1 MAARKPPATP
11 SEPTPAASQHGQ
23 KKTRAGS
30 SGSSSKDAAASAEPS
45 AEAPASDSSGFR
57 WHNPFEASPE
67 ATRARRKRPRPT
79 YSPAVADEICAR
91 LAGGESLI
99 AICRDEHLPAE
110 RTVRGWVVDDYEG
123 FAPKY
128 ARARDIGLE
137 RMAEETVEIADDSG
151 LDVVMTEDGPRA
163 DGEVVQRAKLRVDT
177 RKWLLSKL
185 APKRYGDRLQVDA
198 TVSVEA
204 MDNREL
210 VSTLQELATRLGVVL
225 PDWITAIA
233 KQEGTGE

>member
-1 MAARKPPATP
+1 
-11 SEPTPAASQHGQ
+11 
-23 KKTRAGS
+23 
-30 SGSSSKDAAASAEPS
+30 
-45 AEAPASDSSGFR
+45 
-57 WHNPFEASPE
+57 
-67 ATRARRKRPRPT
+67 
-79 YSPAVADEICAR
+79 VI
-91 LAGGESLI
+91 
-99 AICRDEHLPAE
+99 
-110 RTVRGWVVDDYEG
+110 DDHEG
-123 FAPKY
+123 FAAHY

-137 RMAEETVEIADDSG
+137 VMAEETIEIADDSG
-151 LDVVMTEDGPRA
+151 LDVVMTENGPRP
-163 DGEVVQRAKLRVDT
+163 DGEVINRAKLRVDT

-198 TVSVEA
+198 TVAVSD

>member
-1 MAARKPPATP
+1 MARTPKPSATT
-11 SEPTPAASQHGQ
+11 EPTAPKRGR

-30 SGSSSKDAAASAEPS
+30 SGSSSKDAEASAEPS
-45 AEAPASDSSGFR
+45 AEDPASDSSGFR

-67 ATRARRKRPRPT
+67 AARARRKRPRPT

-99 AICRDEHLPAE
+99 AICRDEHMPSEHA
-110 RTVRGWVVDDYEG
+110 VRGWVIDDFEG
-123 FAPKY
+123 FASRY
-128 ARARDIGLE
+128 ARARDMGIDRLV
-137 RMAEETVEIADDSG
+137 EETIEIADDSG
-151 LDVVMTEDGPRA
+151 LDVVIGPDGALRP
-163 DGEVVQRAKLRVDT
+163 DGEVVNRAKLRVDT
-177 RKWLLSKL
+177 RKWFASKL

-233 KQEGTGE
+233 KQEGTAE

>member
-1 MAARKPPATP
+1 MIHRRRQPCHPRRLSEIGGGRGLAVAARDAF
-11 SEPTPAASQHGQ
+11 
-23 KKTRAGS
+23 
-30 SGSSSKDAAASAEPS
+30 DAAFGRALSAC
-45 AEAPASDSSGFR
+45 ADGRLF
-57 WHNPFEASPE
+57 
-67 ATRARRKRPRPT
+67 TVIGDARRDGPRLR
-79 YSPAVADEICAR
+79 AK
-91 LAGGESLI
+91 LI
-99 AICRDEHLPAE
+99 GL
-110 RTVRGWVVDDYEG
+110 
-123 FAPKY
+123 

-198 TVSVEA
+198 TVAVSD

>member
-1 MAARKPPATP
+1 MARTPKPSAAHP
-11 SEPTPAASQHGQ
+11 EPTAPKRGR

-45 AEAPASDSSGFR
+45 AEAP
-57 WHNPFEASPE
+57 P
-67 ATRARRKRPRPT
+67 ARKPRIRPT

-137 RMAEETVEIADDSG
+137 RMAEETIEIADDSG
-151 LDVVMTEDGPRA
+151 LDVVMTDDGPRP
-163 DGEVVQRAKLRVDT
+163 DGEVINRAKLRVDT

-204 MDNREL
+204 MDDSEL
-210 VSTLQELATRLGVVL
+210 RATVMELAERLGLVGL

>member
-1 MAARKPPATP
+1 MARTPKPSAHP
-11 SEPTPAASQHGQ
+11 EPTAPKRGR

-30 SGSSSKDAAASAEPS
+30 SGSSSKDAAAGTEPS
-45 AEAPASDSSGFR
+45 AEAP
-57 WHNPFEASPE
+57 P
-67 ATRARRKRPRPT
+67 ARKPRIRPT
-79 YSPAVADEICAR
+79 YSPAIAEEICRR
-91 LAGGESLI
+91 LAEGEGLR
-99 AICRDEHLPAE
+99 AICRDERMPAE
-110 RTVRGWVVDDYEG
+110 ATVRGWVIDDHEG
-123 FAPKY
+123 FAAHY
-128 ARARDIGLE
+128 ARARDIGLDV
-137 RMAEETVEIADDSG
+137 MAEETIEIADDSG
-151 LDVVMTEDGPRA
+151 LDVVMTDDGPRP
-163 DGEVVQRAKLRVDT
+163 DGEVINRAKLRVDT

-198 TVSVEA
+198 TVAVSD

>member
-1 MAARKPPATP
+1 MARTPKPSAPP
-11 SEPTPAASQHGQ
+11 EPTAPKRGR

-30 SGSSSKDAAASAEPS
+30 SGSSSKDAAAGTELSAK
-45 AEAPASDSSGFR
+45 AP
-57 WHNPFEASPE
+57 P
-67 ATRARRKRPRPT
+67 ARKPRIRPT
-79 YSPAVADEICAR
+79 YSPAIAEEICRR
-91 LAGGESLI
+91 LAEGEGLR
-99 AICRDEHLPAE
+99 AICRDEHMPTE
-110 RTVRGWVVDDYEG
+110 STVRGWYVDDYQG
-123 FAPKY
+123 FAAQY
-128 ARARDIGLE
+128 ARARDIGLDV
-137 RMAEETVEIADDSG
+137 MAEETIEIADDSG
-151 LDVVMTEDGPRA
+151 LDVVMTDDGPRP
-163 DGEVVQRAKLRVDT
+163 DGEVINRAKLRVDT

-198 TVSVEA
+198 TVAVSD